1 MGFHTFDPAEI
12 DRLEDPTRF
21 RFCSREELLQ
31 WLPTG
36 RAANVLDIGSGSG
49 FYTDEVAPFVGHVV
63 ALDVQPEMH
72 AQYHE
77 RGVPDNVAPVTADAD
92 ALPFESGTFDGA
104 LSTMTFHES
113 ATDDSMAELARVLG
127 PGGRAVIVD
136 WSAEGNGE
144 SGPPR
149 SERYDLDRAQVFLSE
164 AGFEVEVGA
173 ERSETF
179 AVVATA

>member
-1 MGFHTFDPAEI
+1 MGFHTFDPAET

-21 RFCSREELLQ
+21 RFCSREELVQ

-36 RAANVLDIGSGSG
+36 REASVLDVGSGSG
-49 FYTDEVAPFVGHVV
+49 FYTDEIAPFVGHVV

-72 AQYHE
+72 AQYRE
-77 RGVPDNVAPVTADAD
+77 RGLPDTVAPVTADAEG
-92 ALPFESGTFDGA
+92 LPFADRTFDGA
-104 LSTMTFHES
+104 FSTMTFHES
-113 ATDDSMAELARVLG
+113 ASDDSLAELARVLR

-149 SERYDLDRAQVFLSE
+149 AERYDLNRAQVFLTE
-164 AGFEVEVGA
+164 AGFEVDVAA

-179 AVVATA
+179 AVVASV